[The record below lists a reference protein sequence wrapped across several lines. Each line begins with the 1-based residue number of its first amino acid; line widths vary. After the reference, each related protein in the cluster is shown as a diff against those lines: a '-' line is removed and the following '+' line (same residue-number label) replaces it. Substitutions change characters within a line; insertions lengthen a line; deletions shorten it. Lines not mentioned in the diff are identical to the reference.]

1 MISVVMERKN
11 ENIQCLFIQGD
22 DMRLYEILSDR
33 VTRLMNLK
41 TDSISQYTMAI
52 KFLLMTIL
60 NSEKLTYDETSLSR
74 G

>member
-33 VTRLMNLK
+33 VTRLMNESSHL
-41 TDSISQYTMAI
+41 
-52 KFLLMTIL
+52 
-60 NSEKLTYDETSLSR
+60 
-74 G
+74 